1 MAPVSAERAAGA
13 LAVRAQAPY
22 RLILANILARPLVSM
37 AGRLRRMSAAGG
49 TVVLSGLQIDQER
62 WVTAAYRGHG
72 FRLVRRIR
80 SMAGA
85 RWCSKPLAQGLA
97 DVAPAPDHA
106 VDLAP
111 PQADIGQQAVIQAL
125 ELALGARQGEET
137 ADALGD
143 LGDDLGESAQADGRS
158 RWY

>member
-1 MAPVSAERAAGA
+1 MGSGW
-13 LAVRAQAPY
+13 
-22 RLILANILARPLVSM
+22 S
-37 AGRLRRMSAAGG
+37 GG
-49 TVVLSGLQIDQER
+49 SE
-62 WVTAAYRGHG
+62 
-72 FRLVRRIR
+72 

-143 LGDDLGESAQADGRS
+143 PGDDLGESAQADAAALGGIDGGARHWSSPFTS
-158 RWY
+158 RQCLHAAPHNSMTGYI